1 MRSEDYWARRM
12 EAQNEAQLDKGE
24 AYIRKERAEYDKA
37 MARIK
42 RDTEAWYSRLARNNA
57 VSMAEARK
65 LLTASELKEFRWS
78 LDEYREAIIK
88 HGGDPKW
95 KRAIENARAR
105 IHISKLDEQKLRMR
119 HEIEMLAAKR
129 VKGTTDT
136 MSDIYKDGYYRGIYE
151 VQRGKGKGV
160 PPTQLDKRQID
171 RVLSKP
177 WAPDGSNFSARI
189 WGDRTK
195 LVAELETSLEQ
206 HIIRGEQLP
215 TVIKDFSEK
224 MGVSMRTAER
234 LIRTE
239 AAYFSGQSRLDGY
252 RESGVDR
259 YKYVATMD
267 HRTSEKCQG
276 MNGKV
281 ISVSEAKAGTNYPP
295 LHAYCRSTTIPFFG
309 EEDSEEED
317 EIRDPKEPEDAQAK
331 PDDEQPKRGQ
341 DPEPDEPDAYDVP
354 PDETFDD
361 WAEKHAP
368 EATEKPESPEPPA
381 PVTPAPVKA
390 PEPTPQSVDELMKE
404 AAEEVDEVY
413 AKYKEAEPQVTST
426 VAEIVREHGGEMAG
440 LDFRLKTKDSF
451 IRKVAADLED
461 DLKINPNLRP
471 ADVANS
477 INDVIRYSAVTE
489 PGSLYGLYAGTIM
502 GLVNEGHAVRKVKNT
517 WNDADNPYNGV
528 NVILVSST
536 GVSYELQFHTPESFR
551 MKQETLHELYEEYRL
566 PTTPK
571 ERKMKL
577 WKEMLRLADGMRKP
591 GNIDRIK

>member
-1 MRSEDYWARRM
+1 MRSEEYWAKRM
-12 EAQNEAQLDKGE
+12 EAQNEAQLEEGE
-24 AYIRKERAEYDKA
+24 AYFRKERAEYDKA

-42 RDTEAWYSRLARNNA
+42 RDTEAWYARLAKNNA

-65 LLTASELKEFRWS
+65 LLSASELREFRWN

-95 KRAIENARAR
+95 KKAIENARAR
-105 IHISKLDEQKLRMR
+105 IHISKLDEQKIRMR

-136 MSDIYKDGYYRGIYE
+136 MADIYKGGYYRSVYE

-189 WGDRTK
+189 WLDKTK

-215 TVIKDFSEK
+215 TVIKNFSEK

-252 RESGVDR
+252 RESGVER

-281 ISVSEAKAGTNYPP
+281 ILVSEAKAGVNYPP

-309 EEDSEEED
+309 EEDSEED
-317 EIRDPKEPEDAQAK
+317 EVKEPKEPVKVKDK
-331 PDDEQPKRGQ
+331 PDDEQPKREQ
-341 DPEPDEPDAYDVP
+341 DPEPDMPDAYEVP
-354 PDETFDD
+354 PDETFSD
-361 WAEKHAP
+361 WAEQHAPDAVRKP
-368 EATEKPESPEPPA
+368 EATEVPSPVTTPPVKPIQPPEPNPLPASPA
-381 PVTPAPVKA
+381 PKHVE
-390 PEPTPQSVDELMKE
+390 EPPKLTHDEE
-404 AAEEVDEVY
+404 AA
-413 AKYKEAEPQVTST
+413 VTRY
-426 VAEIVREHGGEMAG
+426 IGGESYVLNDKLRRGIPLDNNEMQWVENLDKALAKLPNYNGDLSRSLHFASTAALAAFMRDIKPGAVIQYPQYISMTAG
-440 LDFRLKTKDSF
+440 ALYNPAGQVQFYILGASLGADIRHINPGELEVLYGRDFPFKVVKLDFIDGVYF
-451 IRKVAADLED
+451 VMLE
-461 DLKINPNLRP
+461 
-471 ADVANS
+471 
-477 INDVIRYSAVTE
+477 E
-489 PGSLYGLYAGTIM
+489 
-502 GLVNEGHAVRKVKNT
+502 LVK
-517 WNDADNPYNGV
+517 
-528 NVILVSST
+528 
-536 GVSYELQFHTPESFR
+536 
-551 MKQETLHELYEEYRL
+551 
-566 PTTPK
+566 
-571 ERKMKL
+571 
-577 WKEMLRLADGMRKP
+577 
-591 GNIDRIK
+591 